1 MLEFAK
7 KHLFIL
13 LPALVIGILIFVP
26 TFLSVKNA
34 GENFEGIYPMFNDDE
49 AYYLAT
55 AEEVFDGR
63 HNQDLSLQQSLLE
76 IIIASEARLLGS
88 SIPTV
93 AVINDFLLPFLGVI
107 LLYAL
112 IFDLTKSRKISYIFS
127 FLFYFIFLSYF
138 NRPTNPQ
145 FSFLP
150 FLLAL
155 LLVYKI
161 VSQKYDSKKIIILN
175 ISLGLVFGSLFYI
188 YPFYWTTT
196 LVLYAVGTITLA
208 LSQKEFQYWIKN
220 WFVFGLTSALV
231 ALPYLFNLLRSIKNS
246 SFLETSIRQGM
257 VFNHYPAA
265 FFNVALMFGCILL
278 IYIIRKNITDKRLLV
293 FMYSLPISGIVLNWQ
308 NVITGKYLQFSSHY
322 YQPIILFAF
331 LIIAILLKTNPKKFG
346 ATCLVVMMMAIIIY
360 KQKDDIRGA
369 YLNIISPADI
379 SSLQNLAS
387 VANWLNTNTPKDS
400 AVYTLGEELNE
411 FLPVYT
417 HDNVYWHYYE
427 NMQLISDEESEN
439 RWVLQNIFE
448 NIDADFI
455 RSHQAEIWLTKFTA
469 SYQNQAVRQKILGF
483 MTGEEYSE
491 PDLVDQKYIDR
502 VLEKYQYFKKI
513 GFEKSLRTYAAD
525 YIVLDIDDER
535 YKKLVVE
542 LEKSNSF
549 KLKAELGKILVFEL
563 E

>member
-26 TFLSVKNA
+26 TFLSVKKA

-76 IIIASEARLLGS
+76 INIASEARLLGS

-308 NVITGKYLQFSSHY
+308 NVITVKYLQFSSHY

-448 NIDADFI
+448 NI
-455 RSHQAEIWLTKFTA
+455 
-469 SYQNQAVRQKILGF
+469 
-483 MTGEEYSE
+483 
-491 PDLVDQKYIDR
+491 
-502 VLEKYQYFKKI
+502 
-513 GFEKSLRTYAAD
+513 LRTYAAD

-563 E
+563 